1 MRAQSSYACSKSSCL
16 CCNGVMVLC
25 RVRINYRET
34 IPLHAAHR
42 TRGRV
47 QIGWLLMTLFSIAQ
61 TRRGRHRRGREETMG
76 YSVMG
81 WNIKLDNFS
90 CFLFPAHDHSTFNL
104 HHVASA
110 CPLVLIT
117 LTPVKRKQQR
127 NKIPS
132 QHLLVTCKTY
142 AGLRYTGGHK

>member
-1 MRAQSSYACSKSSCL
+1 MRAQSLLVCVAA
-16 CCNGVMVLC
+16 GVMVLC

-61 TRRGRHRRGREETMG
+61 TRREGEQRPWGKVQCHGLEQ
-76 YSVMG
+76 
-81 WNIKLDNFS
+81 NIKLDNCL
-90 CFLFPAHDHSTFNL
+90 CFLFPAHDHSSFNL

-142 AGLRYTGGHK
+142 AGL